1 MLVESAAERYATA
14 IFELAKE
21 AGSIAEVDAELQKAA
36 AVAARERGLVR
47 ALRAPDIDGAVKASI
62 VKKVFGG
69 AVSPLTTRFLQVLT
83 SAGRFSALGDVARRF
98 HGMVADEKG
107 QVQVDVDTA
116 VDLAADEK
124 SRVLEQV
131 ARHTGRSPVI
141 KWHVDPELLGGIV
154 VRIADNIIDYS
165 VKSQLHEMRER
176 LLHA

>member
-21 AGSIAEVDAELQKAA
+21 EDMVSEVDVELRKAA
-36 AVAARERGLVR
+36 VLAQGER
-47 ALRAPDIDGAVKASI
+47 ALNRALLAPDIDDAVKASI

-83 SAGRFSALGDVARRF
+83 AAGRFSALGDVAKRF
-98 HGMVADEKG
+98 HGMLQDEKG

-116 VDLAADEK
+116 IDLGADEK
-124 SRVLEQV
+124 SRVLDQV
-131 ARHTGRSPVI
+131 ARHTGRVPVI
-141 KWHVDPELLGGIV
+141 HWNVDPELLGGIV

-165 VKSQLHEMRER
+165 IKSQLHELRER
-176 LLHA
+176 LLRA